1 MYVFFLRRQVV
12 VPDRD
17 KKVVR
22 THQSPLSPP
31 PILPKNDCCKGG
43 SCFFL
48 VADELAAIAAIDQE
62 EVGTHDGT
70 STRQKD
76 DKNWIP
82 ACAAERPS
90 EYTPRI
96 QEHPRGDGTK
106 GLGGEGDPQ
115 GTAET
120 DEMPIHELAPVVR
133 MEGDDLP
140 RIPAET
146 RLQGSDHID
155 LCFRPDGPRFRPSR
169 APIRDGQGPVEISH
183 CSLSIMTHQVHG
195 QGTRGSTPRLGPK
208 GSGGGSMHVWMGI
221 LPPRGVL
228 RVWEMPWR
236 TYLLRS
242 PARSLPMV
250 AGLICRRSLRV
261 SSLIGRCP

>member
-76 DKNWIP
+76 DKDWIP

-169 APIRDGQGPVEISH
+169 APIRDGQVPVNH
-183 CSLSIMTHQVHG
+183 
-195 QGTRGSTPRLGPK
+195 TPG
-208 GSGGGSMHVWMGI
+208 V
-221 LPPRGVL
+221 PRQI
-228 RVWEMPWR
+228 
-236 TYLLRS
+236 
-242 PARSLPMV
+242 AV
-250 AGLICRRSLRV
+250 AGACGRCYRDVQQTSSSRV
-261 SSLIGRCP
+261 SSSSSYAPSCLHESKH